1 MVTVRAFMGGPLRI
15 EYPGALY
22 HITIRGNERKKIFLD
37 DGDRTQFLEIL
48 SDYHHR
54 YDIRIHSFVLM
65 ENHYHLILETP
76 QGNLL
81 KVMHG
86 INGRYTG
93 YFNKKYRRTGH
104 LFQGKYKGILVDKD
118 AYLLQLS
125 RYVHLNPEKAGI
137 VERPEHYLW
146 SSYQGF
152 IGKGKKYE
160 WVEYSWILEQ
170 FGTDEQKASRDYKI
184 FVDAGLKDEQ
194 GSPFIALQGRV
205 ILGDETFL
213 EKTKK
218 LLAGKRIS
226 REVVERNKLRMA
238 PLPEKIIT
246 VVADTCGVKEEIITA
261 SGGKNNK
268 AKKVAMYLM
277 YQYSDLGNTEIGEL
291 FGNIHYSAVSKAVTR
306 LKQEMLRDKDLAF
319 LIEKVKSHVK
329 T

>member
-1 MVTVRAFMGGPLRI
+1 MGRPLRI

-22 HITIRGNERKKIFLD
+22 HITSRGNERKKIFLD
-37 DGDRTQFLEIL
+37 DGDRTRFLEIL
-48 SDYHHR
+48 ADYHHR

-65 ENHYHLILETP
+65 ENHYHLMLETP

-93 YFNKKYRRTGH
+93 YFNGKYSRAGH
-104 LFQGKYKGILVDKD
+104 LFQGRYKGIVVDKD

-125 RYVHLNPEKAGI
+125 RYVHLNPAKAGV

-146 SSYQGF
+146 SSYRGF
-152 IGKGKKYE
+152 IGKGKKYG
-160 WVEYSWILEQ
+160 WVEYSWILGQ
-170 FGTDEQKASRDYKI
+170 FGIDEQNASRDYKR

-194 GSPFIALQGRV
+194 GSPFIALRGRV
-205 ILGDETFL
+205 ILGNEMFL
-213 EKTKK
+213 EKTRN

-226 REVVERNKLRMA
+226 REVVERKKLRVV
-238 PLPEKIIT
+238 PLPDKIIT
-246 VVADTCGVKEEIITA
+246 AVADTCGVKEEKITA

-268 AKKVAMYLM
+268 ARKVAMYLV
-277 YQYSDLGNTEIGEL
+277 YQYSGLGNTEIGEL
-291 FGNIHYSAVSKAVTR
+291 FGGIHYSAVSKAVTR
-306 LKQEMLRDKDLAF
+306 LKQEMLHDKDLAS
-319 LIEKVKSHVK
+319 LIEKAKSHVK